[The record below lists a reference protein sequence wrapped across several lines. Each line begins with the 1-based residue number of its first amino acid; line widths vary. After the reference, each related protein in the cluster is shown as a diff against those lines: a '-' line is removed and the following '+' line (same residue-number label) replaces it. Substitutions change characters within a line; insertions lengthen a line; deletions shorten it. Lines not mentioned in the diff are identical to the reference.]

1 MKNFSYLFL
10 AGIATF
16 AACQQSPS
24 YKIKG
29 TVENIEQGDTIYLQ
43 EYKEGVM
50 TKLDSTTVQK
60 GHFFFIG
67 RQDTAVNRYIT
78 YTKGN
83 KRYFTDFFLENG
95 EISVTLGEK
104 SNVSGTPNNQIYSNF
119 KTIFADL
126 QNSINSEYQKIKN
139 DTSLT
144 EKERESAMTLV
155 EKRNQSGMNLIFD
168 LLKKNMTNPVGVFLL
183 PQYASAFELEKQK
196 ELVNLIPNTYKE
208 NDRIK
213 RLLNR
218 IETTEKTA
226 IGKKYMDFAMRTP
239 KGNLVKLSD
248 FVSQNKYTLIDF
260 WASWCG
266 PCRTEMPH
274 VAAAYKKYKEKGL
287 GIVGVS
293 LDKDEKK
300 WKESIV
306 SLNMTWI
313 QMSDLAG
320 WNCEAAKMYG
330 VNSIPSTLLI
340 NQEGIIVARNLR
352 GDGLEE
358 KLAELLP

>member
-1 MKNFSYLFL
+1 
-10 AGIATF
+10 
-16 AACQQSPS
+16 
-24 YKIKG
+24 
-29 TVENIEQGDTIYLQ
+29 GDTIYLQ

-95 EISVTLGEK
+95 EILVTLGEK
-104 SNVSGTPNNQIYSNF
+104 SNVSGTPHNQIYSNF

-144 EKERESAMTLV
+144 EKERESATTLV

-226 IGKKYMDFAMRTP
+226 VGKKYMDFAMRTP

-248 FVSQNKYTLIDF
+248 FVSQNKYTLVDF

-274 VAAAYKKYKEKGL
+274 VVAAYKKYKEKGL

-306 SLNMTWI
+306 SLNMPWV
-313 QMSDLAG
+313 QMSDLTG

-340 NQEGIIVARNLR
+340 SQEGIIVARNLR